1 MNNLSGIHRFSSN
14 VANCASGRFDTVD
27 GHGANLANAVNN
39 RRTGTLGAID
49 Q

>member
-14 VANCASGRFDTVD
+14 VANCASGGFDTV
-27 GHGANLANAVNN
+27 HGQGTNLADAVNN
-39 RRTGTLGAID
+39 RRTGTLGVID